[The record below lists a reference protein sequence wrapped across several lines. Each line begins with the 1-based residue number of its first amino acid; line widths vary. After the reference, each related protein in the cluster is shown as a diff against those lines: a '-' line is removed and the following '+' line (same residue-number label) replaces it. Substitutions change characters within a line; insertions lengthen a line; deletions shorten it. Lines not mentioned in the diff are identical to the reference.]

1 MECTPSRES
10 LLALIRPDMETI
22 PKEFFKRI
30 YAFELDYH
38 AFSEQA
44 IAALEA
50 AGCSKARQY
59 YQDWVSEYEV
69 ARDAELD
76 SILKGRWKGDG
87 ERRKMILG
95 QKKKLLLM
103 QKLQR

>member
-1 MECTPSRES
+1 MECTPNRES
-10 LLALIRPDMETI
+10 LLALIQPDMKLT
-22 PKEFFKRI
+22 KEFLKRI
-30 YAFELDYH
+30 YAFEISYPG
-38 AFSEQA
+38 FSEEA

-59 YQDWVSEYEV
+59 YRDCVSEYEV